1 MKVFIY
7 IVIVLFA
14 KVSFAQSDTASLQN
28 RPEVFTVVEEMP
40 EFPGGT
46 SQMMKFIQINS
57 IYPLS
62 MKERGIGG
70 KVFVKFIINELG
82 EVKDIKVIKSSG
94 SKVLDD
100 EAKTMM
106 SYMPKWNP
114 GKQNGNPVSVYYNLP
129 VSYGLAEPYFVF
141 NSNNQNTD
149 YLSARSNIEEWKYDD
164 ALEKLNKIPE
174 QESLDVLYT
183 KAVIYFRKKFIK
195 ASCSCFTKI
204 DDLYGADTGL
214 IINNAKKFKKDY
226 CSN

>member
-1 MKVFIY
+1 M
-7 IVIVLFA
+7 VLFA
-14 KVSFAQSDTASLQN
+14 KVSLAQSDTVILQN
-28 RPEVFTVVEEMP
+28 KPEAYTVVEEMP

-62 MKERGIGG
+62 MMERGIGG
-70 KVFVKFIINELG
+70 KVFIKFIINEIG
-82 EVKDIKVIKSSG
+82 EMKDVQVIKSSG

-106 SYMPKWNP
+106 SFMPKWKP
-114 GKQNGNPVSVYYNLP
+114 GKQNGIPVSVYYNLP

-141 NSNNQNTD
+141 NSNNQNID
-149 YLSARSNIEEWKYDD
+149 YLSAKSNIEEWKYDA
-164 ALEKLNKIPE
+164 ALEKLNKMPE

-183 KAVIYFRKKFIK
+183 KAVIYYRKKFIK

-204 DDLYGADTGL
+204 DDLFGADNGL
-214 IINNAKKFKKDY
+214 IINNTKKFKKEY